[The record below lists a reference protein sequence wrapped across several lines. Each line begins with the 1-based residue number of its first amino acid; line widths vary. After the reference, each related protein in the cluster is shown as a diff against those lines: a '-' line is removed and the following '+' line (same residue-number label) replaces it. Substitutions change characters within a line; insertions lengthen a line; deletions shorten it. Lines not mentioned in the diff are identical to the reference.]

1 MWQTIRVYVFF
12 LSGATALLFVVFSF
26 PSLTTPGSVTPT
38 GVTAEEFETTLAI
51 ERAYC
56 EKQPEALD
64 CQCFTAVA
72 GQVLSHRAPQVPQA
86 RYADPQDLARG
97 QAKDSC

>member
-1 MWQTIRVYVFF
+1 MWQILRVYLFF
-12 LSGATALLFVVFSF
+12 IAGGASVLFVVFSF
-26 PSLTTPGSVTPT
+26 PALTTSGPVSPT
-38 GVTAEEFETTLAI
+38 GVSQEVFEETLAA

-56 EKQPEALD
+56 EQQPEALD

-72 GQVLSHRAPQVPQA
+72 GEVLSHQSVRVPRA

-97 QAKDSC
+97 QARDSC